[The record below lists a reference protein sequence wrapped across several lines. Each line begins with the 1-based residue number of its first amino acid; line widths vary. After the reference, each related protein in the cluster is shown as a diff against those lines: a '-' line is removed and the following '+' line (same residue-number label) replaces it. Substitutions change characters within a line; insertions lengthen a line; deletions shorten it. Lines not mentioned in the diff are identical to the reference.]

1 LKRRH
6 ILLSALG
13 CLAIASAVIIYD
25 PYDRKSCVSK
35 SVNQPDGPPKG
46 YEFIDLG
53 RKQVW
58 ATADWTDDEFEAFE
72 LPWHKPLYFKND
84 PRVGYFD
91 RGRILRSPGCPT
103 EGTFNTLNAFGREF
117 AQVVQLVAFDR
128 IGEGEAQLLSTR
140 LIKYHE
146 LTYYAGR
153 QVQVLHTPNDVQYIA
168 VARAANRQSDQI
180 ELPAGWQI
188 QTYRLD
194 KDLDLELFGEITNIR
209 TRSKDSFQGPLSDE
223 DRFPRAKDASS

>member
-1 LKRRH
+1 MNRRP
-6 ILLSALG
+6 ILLSALC
-13 CLAIASAVIIYD
+13 CLAIAGTVIVYD
-25 PYDRKSCVSK
+25 PYKRESCVSK
-35 SVNQPDGPPKG
+35 SVTNSEGPPKG

-58 ATADWTDDEFEAFE
+58 ATANWTDDEFQAFE

-91 RGRILRSPGCPT
+91 RGQILKSPGCPT
-103 EGTFNTLNAFGREF
+103 YGTFNTLNAFGREF

-153 QVQVLHTPNDVQYIA
+153 QVQVLHTPNDMQYIA
-168 VARAANRQSDQI
+168 VARTADRQSDQI

-188 QTYRLD
+188 RTYRLNE
-194 KDLDLELFGEITNIR
+194 DLDLELFGEITNIR
-209 TRSKDSFQGPLSDE
+209 TMNKDSFQGPLSDE
-223 DRFPRAKDASS
+223 DRFPRAADASS